1 MLVPDG
7 DDGDR
12 VCGGRDGGGG
22 GGILP
27 LPRYVLEDARPGE
40 EDDQVITVAY
50 ADGSRE
56 DVSYAA
62 ARRLAAELERVSVKG
77 ILAPRFIAAA
87 RRTVGDLLAS
97 RPFDRPG
104 GDMAVLERLTAG
116 ASAVARD
123 RAAGQDGAE
132 ANGGRGT
139 VEAQAAMLAARIDRL
154 ARWWQVNAD
163 TPGAYFNR
171 EVNQE
176 AGIPD
181 GGRPTASVV
190 KLRLALEIARR
201 KVAAFCDRAKVRL
214 PRGWEDK

>member
-12 VCGGRDGGGG
+12 VRGGRDGGGG

-50 ADGSRE
+50 DDGSRE

-132 ANGGRGT
+132 AKRRAGHGRCAGRHACCADRPAGT
-139 VEAQAAMLAARIDRL
+139 LVAGERRHAGRVLQ
-154 ARWWQVNAD
+154 
-163 TPGAYFNR
+163 PG
-171 EVNQE
+171 
-176 AGIPD
+176 
-181 GGRPTASVV
+181 S
-190 KLRLALEIARR
+190 
-201 KVAAFCDRAKVRL
+201 
-214 PRGWEDK
+214 